1 VQYIVLKYYA
11 YRVGHKNSGQ
21 LLEAFVADLTGYHC
35 RGVHEKKA
43 AQEWL
48 FERFIIEPDFKE
60 YYSKDFRKYF
70 GMNDYNSES
79 DFKEI
84 VEVQEYCA

>member
-1 VQYIVLKYYA
+1 LKYYA

-70 GMNDYNSES
+70 GMNDYNVSVKPS
-79 DFKEI
+79 TRLPANNQK
-84 VEVQEYCA
+84 C